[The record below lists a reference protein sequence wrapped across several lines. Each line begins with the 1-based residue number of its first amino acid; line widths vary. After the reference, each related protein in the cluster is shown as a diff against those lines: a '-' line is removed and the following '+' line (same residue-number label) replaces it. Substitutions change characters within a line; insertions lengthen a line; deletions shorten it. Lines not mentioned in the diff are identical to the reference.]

1 MLGLEM
7 NWMEDIYMV
16 LCPLTLLNPLT
27 MKGYSSPGLVLGR
40 HNQVS
45 IEAPALTEFAET

>member
-7 NWMEDIYMV
+7 NWMEDIYMILYPV
-16 LCPLTLLNPLT
+16 TLLDPLT

-45 IEAPALTEFAET
+45 TEAPTLTEFVET